1 MIIRDDSMVL
11 ISRKLI
17 QDKRISIGERSVL
30 IAIALADKGE
40 PITIEDLCQYE
51 GRTKRTIRKYLKN
64 LMACGYLEKTEDG
77 YLANI

>member
-1 MIIRDDSMVL
+1 MIIRNDSMVT
-11 ISRKLI
+11 IPRKLI

-30 IAIALADKGE
+30 ITIALADKGE

-64 LMACGYLEKTEDG
+64 LMACGYLEKTENG

>member
-1 MIIRDDSMVL
+1 MVT
-11 ISRKLI
+11 IPRKLI

-30 IAIALADKGE
+30 ITIALADKRE

-64 LMACGYLEKTEDG
+64 LMACGYLEKTENG

>member
-1 MIIRDDSMVL
+1 MIIRNDSMVV
-11 ISRKLI
+11 IPRKLI
-17 QDKRISIGERSVL
+17 HDKRISIGERSVL
-30 IAIALADKGE
+30 IVIALADKGE

-64 LMACGYLEKTEDG
+64 LIACGYLEKTEDG